1 MLTPTKPSV
10 ATRNIAP
17 AIMPLPPEGPAAA
30 TKTIEPTLPSIGRAI
45 ISAPPAP
52 SCGASSGGA
61 WRTSCPPGIVGGS
74 SLWPRPSVVD
84 KR

>member
-1 MLTPTKPSV
+1 
-10 ATRNIAP
+10 
-17 AIMPLPPEGPAAA
+17 MPLPPGWAAA
-30 TKTIEPTLPSIGRAI
+30 MNTIEPTLPSIGSAI

-61 WRTSCPPGIVGGS
+61 CSTSWPPGMVGGS

-84 KR
+84 KRTSP